1 MNWAE
6 VQESS
11 AFVFTVVDLIVVFGP
26 IVAGLQALGSIGVLN
41 LIFLAD
47 LQLDL
52 EAFVRYRVISVGFG
66 LLTSFIPMAFGV
78 VAALLSD
85 IDLRPAILIG
95 SFWASITLIA
105 YPTVAK
111 YGLTK
116 TRPVA
121 AIVGAS
127 TITDGDSLVVLAVI
141 HNPEIS
147 SESAVSPMTL
157 PGGKSLGG

>member
-11 AFVFTVVDLIVVFGP
+11 AFVFTVVGLIVVFGP

-47 LQLDL
+47 LQRDL

-85 IDLRPAILIG
+85 IDLRLAILIG
-95 SFWASITLIA
+95 SFWASFT
-105 YPTVAK
+105 
-111 YGLTK
+111 
-116 TRPVA
+116 
-121 AIVGAS
+121 
-127 TITDGDSLVVLAVI
+127 
-141 HNPEIS
+141 
-147 SESAVSPMTL
+147 
-157 PGGKSLGG
+157 